1 MKKEKTIHELMKE
14 FPDKSY
20 RELEKYRD
28 ADRQEE
34 AQQVPLT
41 ESQQKQDDL
50 EPIEGEEQDNPTLWE
65 IAKEHKVSYAEAVPI
80 QEDMRLK
87 RDALKA
93 ACTIAEMRKDRSPL
107 ANMKKRAEEAEGE
120 LSIMKGIETNRV
132 KEAQARCNQ
141 LQDELDRVKRDNN
154 DLFNRIADSLEVNES
169 HQKMNGKL
177 QERLTEL
184 EEENKK
190 MHEHLNKQVENARK
204 SGM

>member
-1 MKKEKTIHELMKE
+1 MEGSMAKNKTLHELAKE
-14 FPDKSY
+14 FPEKTY

-28 ADRQEE
+28 ADRVEE
-34 AQQVPLT
+34 AIGIGHNQPP
-41 ESQQKQDDL
+41 D
-50 EPIEGEEQDNPTLWE
+50 EGEEQDNPTLWD
-65 IAKEHKVSYAEAVPI
+65 IATTHNVSYADAVPI

-93 ACTIAEMRKDRSPL
+93 ACTIAEMRKDRTPL
-107 ANMKKRAEEAEGE
+107 ELMKKRAEEAEGE

-154 DLFNRIADSLEVNES
+154 DLFNRVADALEVNES